1 MTKGGNYPEIS
12 IVLRK
17 RTEFPGLTITNG
29 DAERHFDFYDIR
41 MRRYYID
48 AVTKLFEE
56 KNIEGNVLDIGG
68 GPGVFGMMFCDK
80 AEFATVVEL
89 EQSGLL
95 VRIGEAISSRNGYG
109 NRISFKIWNGDALP
123 FADDTFDAVISLLSL
138 HRWKN
143 PEMIFTEIER
153 VRKKDSLT
161 LISDF
166 RRDQAFLPFYTFVQR
181 TRFVMGKEIAAN
193 LLNSFKA
200 SYTVEEIREIIK
212 RTGLSGWQLEKNGRL
227 LTVRSPSDVA
237 IEKT

>member
-1 MTKGGNYPEIS
+1 MP
-12 IVLRK
+12 RK

-29 DAERHFDFYDIR
+29 DAEKHFDFYDIR

-68 GPGVFGMMFCDK
+68 GPGVFGMTFCDK

-89 EQSGLL
+89 EQSAIM

-109 NRISFKIWNGDALP
+109 NRISFKTWNGDGLP
-123 FADDTFDAVISLLSL
+123 FADDSFDAVVSLLSL

-153 VRKKDSLT
+153 VRKKDSPT

-166 RRDQAFLPFYTFVQR
+166 RRDQAFLPFYTFVQQ

-200 SYTVEEIREIIK
+200 AYTVEEIREMIRK
-212 RTGLSGWQLEKNGRL
+212 AGLSSWQTEKNGRL
-227 LTVRSPSDVA
+227 LTVRSPSGV
-237 IEKT
+237 IPEKT

>member
-1 MTKGGNYPEIS
+1 
-12 IVLRK
+12 
-17 RTEFPGLTITNG
+17 LTITNG
-29 DAERHFDFYDIR
+29 NAEKHFDFYDIR

-48 AVTKLFEE
+48 AITKLFEE

-68 GPGVFGMMFCDK
+68 GPGVLGMMLCDK

-89 EQSGLL
+89 EQSGLF

-123 FADDTFDAVISLLSL
+123 FADETFDAVVSLLSL

-143 PEMIFTEIER
+143 PETIFTEIER

-166 RRDQAFLPFYTFVQR
+166 RRDQPILPFYTFVQQ
-181 TRFVMGKEIAAN
+181 TRFAMGKEIAVN

-200 SYTVEEIREIIK
+200 SYTTEEMGDVIK
-212 RTGLSGWQLEKNGRL
+212 RAGLSNWQLEKNGRL
-227 LTVRSPSDVA
+227 LTVRSPSDIT
-237 IEKT
+237 IEKN